1 MVWVLLVKKTNSSCE
16 LQPSIS
22 EEALE
27 RFCGPGGS
35 LAELVENNGIEVRD
49 FVILSF
55 VCDQRGLAVEQLARV
70 LGLDRNK
77 VISCIHRLQSAGLV
91 RYRQVGETREASDQ
105 VTSTPPGCA
114 IARQILEEK
123 D

>member
-1 MVWVLLVKKTNSSCE
+1 VVKKIHDSSE

-27 RFCGPGGS
+27 EFCSPGGS
-35 LAELVENNGIEVRD
+35 LAKLVEHNGIEVRD

-70 LGLDRNK
+70 LGLDRSK
-77 VISCIHRLQSAGLV
+77 VVSCIHRLQSAGLV
-91 RYRQVGETREASDQ
+91 NYRQVGETSADSDR
-105 VTSTPPGCA
+105 VTSTAPGCA

-123 D
+123 N